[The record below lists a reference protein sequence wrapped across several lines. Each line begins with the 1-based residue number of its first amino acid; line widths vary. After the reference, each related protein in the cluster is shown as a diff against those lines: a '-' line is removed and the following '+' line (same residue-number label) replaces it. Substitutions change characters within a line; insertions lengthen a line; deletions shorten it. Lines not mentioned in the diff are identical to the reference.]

1 MRKYFLRPLMWLLFA
16 ILSCIVLFVLAV
28 VLVNILTTPRLDR
41 NWTTDQVVLPSV
53 SMNGGVATIA
63 NVRNFRYTSD
73 QAGAYTPGY
82 YTGSYNLAELESA
95 YYIIEPFSEHTGPAH
110 TMISFGF
117 SGGQYVTVSAEIRK
131 EVGESF
137 SPLKA
142 LFAQYE
148 LVYIIG
154 DERDLVALRAN
165 YRKDR
170 VFVYPVKA
178 SKEKLQS
185 LFTSMITR
193 ADALGRQPE
202 WYNLIWRTCTTSI
215 LTHVNALRTEPIPWS
230 SKVFLPYYSDEVAL
244 ANDLIDTSLLLNQAR
259 AYYLINDLA
268 AQHAEDPRFSELI
281 RKPRK

>member
-1 MRKYFLRPLMWLLFA
+1 MFA
-16 ILSCIVLFVLAV
+16 LLSCIILFVFAV
-28 VLVNILTTPRLDR
+28 VLVNVFTTPRLDR
-41 NWTTDQVVLPSV
+41 NWTTDQAVLPSV
-53 SMNGGVATIA
+53 SMSGGVATIS

-82 YTGSYNLAELESA
+82 YTGSYNLADLETA

-137 SPLKA
+137 SALKA

-154 DERDLVALRAN
+154 DERDLVVLRTN

-170 VFVYPVKA
+170 VFMYPVKA
-178 SKEKLQS
+178 PKEKLQS

-193 ADALGRQPE
+193 ADALGQSPE
-202 WYNLIWRTCTTSI
+202 WYNLVWQTCTTEI
-215 LTHVNALRTEPIPWS
+215 LAHINALRTDPIPWS
-230 SKVFLPYYSDEVAL
+230 YKVFLPYYSDEVAL
-244 ANDLIDTSLLLNQAR
+244 ANDLIDTSLLLDEARKYYQINQLAEK
-259 AYYLINDLA
+259 YEND
-268 AQHAEDPRFSELI
+268 PKFSELI
-281 RKPRK
+281 RKERK